1 MHEDILILHHFYYDT
16 DENDEM
22 GFLDAL
28 EFFGG
33 LRIEYFEAFLKVI
46 NFGQISLYVK
56 DFIVGN
62 TENNLLFGTKR
73 GFLFIGEE
81 VAGGTFQNGK

>member
-46 NFGQISLYVK
+46 NFWANKSLCERVYSW
-56 DFIVGN
+56 
-62 TENNLLFGTKR
+62 
-73 GFLFIGEE
+73 
-81 VAGGTFQNGK
+81 QH